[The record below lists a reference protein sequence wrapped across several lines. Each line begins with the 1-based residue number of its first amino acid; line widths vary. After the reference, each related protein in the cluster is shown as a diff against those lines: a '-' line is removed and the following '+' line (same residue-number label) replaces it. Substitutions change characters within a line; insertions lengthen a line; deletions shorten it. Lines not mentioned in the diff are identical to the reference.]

1 MKTRQGF
8 SQWPDSGGGIVDGL
22 WAHDRTGRI
31 DRATLARIVLE
42 AATRPADPMSPAQ
55 TREAEEPSAWQLLA
69 LVTYCYAAGIY
80 GSRDIELNLEQD
92 AVARRLCADAFP
104 EFDAIR
110 HFRRCHRSRIKG
122 CLAAVLKAMSGVGW
136 RNADVGSDVDW
147 LGAGFSSARTSGS
160 GIERRFEEAAEARL
174 ERAVLADSRM
184 LDV

>member
-1 MKTRQGF
+1 MR
-8 SQWPDSGGGIVDGL
+8 L
-22 WAHDRTGRI
+22 E
-31 DRATLARIVLE
+31 RATLARIVLE
-42 AATRPADPMSPAQ
+42 AVPRLADRMSPAQ
-55 TREAEEPSAWQLLA
+55 TTEQEEAPSAWQLLA
-69 LVTYCYAAGIY
+69 LLTYCYAAGIY

-110 HFRRCHRSRIKG
+110 CFRRCHRSRIKG
-122 CLAAVLKAMSGVGW
+122 CLATVLKEMSGAGW
-136 RNADVGSDVDW
+136 RNADLGSDADW

-174 ERAVLADSRM
+174 DRAVLADSRM